1 MSGADA
7 QLGSLLPESF
17 YARPADVVAPE
28 LLGKYLVVDRG
39 DVVAAGVGR
48 IVETEAYLGEEDL
61 ACHASKGLTARTSTI
76 YGPPAHAYV
85 YLIYGMYH
93 MFNVVAAP
101 AGVPHAVLVR
111 AVELVGDDGQLRADG
126 PGKLTRALGIT
137 RAEHN
142 GLPLSGPA
150 LAIYDGRLPAEVG
163 VSARVG
169 VAYAGRW
176 ADEPLRYFDASSPAV
191 SKPSPRQLGSGA

>member
-1 MSGADA
+1 RARRLPALRQGVRRHRSGPRRAAALLRPYPRPPGRRVPPAGEDRHAQGPPEPGRRCAAGEPVRQPVFRGHALAGGGRRPGHLSGRRSRCWSPLPRPRRLRRGARPSPTPVSGADA

-85 YLIYGMYH
+85 YLI
-93 MFNVVAAP
+93 
-101 AGVPHAVLVR
+101 
-111 AVELVGDDGQLRADG
+111 
-126 PGKLTRALGIT
+126 
-137 RAEHN
+137 
-142 GLPLSGPA
+142 
-150 LAIYDGRLPAEVG
+150 
-163 VSARVG
+163 
-169 VAYAGRW
+169 
-176 ADEPLRYFDASSPAV
+176 
-191 SKPSPRQLGSGA
+191 